1 MKLTRLSA
9 GVIDG
14 KENGRVLG
22 DDSRRRDHIELQWM
36 E

>member
-1 MKLTRLSA
+1 MELTRLSA
-9 GVIDG
+9 AVIDG

-22 DDSRRRDHIELQWM
+22 DDSQRRDHVELQWT